1 MVLRKIFC
9 LILYSLGAK
18 IYSLLFF
25 ANAIGACVGI
35 FASLELLPLIGYEG
49 VFIFYGTLTI
59 ISGLL
64 LITFTDKT
72 GVKRVNAKYV
82 LKP

>member
-1 MVLRKIFC
+1 M
-9 LILYSLGAK
+9 
-18 IYSLLFF
+18 FF

-35 FASLELLPLIGYEG
+35 FASSELLPLMGYEG

-64 LITFTDKT
+64 LITFKDKT
-72 GVKRVNAKYV
+72 GVKKVNARYV
-82 LKP
+82 HKP